1 MTFTDLLM
9 VGLGGF
15 FGAIARYS
23 VGKKL
28 NGCSQIPMGTLTVN
42 LLGAFL
48 LGMLTG
54 AKVDGMLL
62 LLFGIGFMGAFT
74 TFSTLKLEMLQMFRN
89 GEKKKFLFYT
99 LVTYGFGILLAYL
112 GFLIGEKIWVGP

>member
-1 MTFTDLLM
+1 MTFPQLLM
-9 VGLGGF
+9 VACGGF